1 MNYIHEIQYL
11 IRNNRF
17 EHYYL
22 FENVLR
28 AFKYDLDINAKWKI
42 GSNEVWILGF
52 CANNNYNI
60 YGLNFSIELMEE
72 VVKTFDFSELPDK
85 ICFSGNKEIIE
96 YLFKRKADVD
106 YRVYKNRFIYEITQ
120 SEFTPKQID
129 KSINIRSA
137 NLNDTEILARYN
149 CKFFEEEY
157 SGQNNK
163 DFELMKIAITE
174 QINEGQYIV
183 AEKGNKVLGFCSHF
197 STKFENDM
205 IGTVYVEE
213 EFRNDSIGKIL
224 LNEMTKIVL
233 LKNNK
238 CYLTTDMKSIASNKI
253 VTELGYRK
261 IYEYTSGEMIK
272 L

>member
-28 AFKYDLDINAKWKI
+28 AFQNELDINAKWKI
-42 GSNEVWILGF
+42 GSNEGWILGF

-60 YGLNFSIELMEE
+60 YGLNFSIELLEE
-72 VVKTFDFSELPDK
+72 VEKTFDFSELPNK

-96 YLFKRKADVD
+96 YLFNGKPNIEYKI
-106 YRVYKNRFIYEITQ
+106 YKNRYIYEITK
-120 SEFTPKQID
+120 SEFKPKKTEKAI
-129 KSINIRSA
+129 IIRNA
-137 NLNDTEILARYN
+137 ILDDTEIIAKYN
-149 CKFFEEEY
+149 CNFFVEEY
-157 SGQNNK
+157 NGQNNK
-163 DFELMKIAITE
+163 DFEQMKIAIAE
-174 QINEGQYIV
+174 QIKKGQYIV
-183 AEKGNKVLGFCSHF
+183 AEKNNQVLGFCSHF
-197 STKFENDM
+197 ETKFENDM
-205 IGTVYVEE
+205 IGTVYVET
-213 EFRNDSIGKIL
+213 EFRNDSIGRIL

-233 LKNNK
+233 SKTPK
-238 CYLTTDMKSIASNKI
+238 SYLTTDMKNEASNKI